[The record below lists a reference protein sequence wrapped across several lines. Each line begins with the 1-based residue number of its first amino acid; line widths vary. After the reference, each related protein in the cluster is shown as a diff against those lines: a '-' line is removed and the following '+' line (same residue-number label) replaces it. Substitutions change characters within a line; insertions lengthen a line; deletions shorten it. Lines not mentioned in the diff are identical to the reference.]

1 MSENKVALIT
11 GATRGIGRE
20 IALELAENGMD
31 IAVNYRSEKDIPED
45 LKGEIEAYNVRCE
58 FVQADVSDFEQCERM
73 VKETIEKFGKID
85 VLVNNAGLSLHEG
98 NIDNVSIEQFDA
110 QIDTNLKASYFLSQK
125 FLQHYFKTGKERG
138 CILFITSERGDYV
151 DDIPYGLT
159 KASINSLVKGLAKLY
174 IKKNIRINALG
185 PGVTASA
192 MTGRE
197 VGGDMYAPNYSTGR
211 TYQPEEVAEVACFL
225 ISDAAACISGQI
237 ILCNNGNSINS
248 YKKSL

>member
-1 MSENKVALIT
+1 MYIFTIDVTNFSALDGFIQEADNKLGGT
-11 GATRGIGRE
+11 
-20 IALELAENGMD
+20 
-31 IAVNYRSEKDIPED
+31 
-45 LKGEIEAYNVRCE
+45 
-58 FVQADVSDFEQCERM
+58 
-73 VKETIEKFGKID
+73 D

-174 IKKNIRINALG
+174 IK
-185 PGVTASA
+185 
-192 MTGRE
+192 
-197 VGGDMYAPNYSTGR
+197 R
-211 TYQPEEVAEVACFL
+211 TFV
-225 ISDAAACISGQI
+225 
-237 ILCNNGNSINS
+237 
-248 YKKSL
+248 